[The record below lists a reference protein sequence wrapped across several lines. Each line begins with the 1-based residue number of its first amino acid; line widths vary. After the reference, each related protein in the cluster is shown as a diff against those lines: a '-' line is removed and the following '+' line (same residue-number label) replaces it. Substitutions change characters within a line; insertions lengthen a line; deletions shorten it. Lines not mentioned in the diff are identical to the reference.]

1 MIKQELWTEKYRPKE
16 FNEVIG
22 QNLTELENLLSNL
35 PNLLLVS
42 KSPGT
47 GKTSLAKIVI
57 RKLNSDYLILNASD
71 ERGIETVRNK
81 IKTFALTMSTNNQIK
96 IVFLDEADYLTKEA
110 QTALR
115 NTMETYTKNCR
126 FI

>member
-115 NTMETYTKNCR
+115 NTMETYTKN
-126 FI
+126 